1 MPSLLREQPA
11 DLSDCVQ
18 AKQEGAINA
27 TAVALFDSQ
36 ELSRLE
42 PGTRQRRCVD
52 CGQLLLRPLQ
62 QPRPVR
68 AHRLELLDGHEVVL
82 VLQRVQLAQS
92 GRRSLYFV
100 IADGGGEGHVT
111 VSSSGSAYASIHHH
125 TRGVVYCIEATALGC
140 NVLLEYP
147 AEFFSRHES

>member
-52 CGQLLLRPLQ
+52 CGQP
-62 QPRPVR
+62 PIAASATTPPC